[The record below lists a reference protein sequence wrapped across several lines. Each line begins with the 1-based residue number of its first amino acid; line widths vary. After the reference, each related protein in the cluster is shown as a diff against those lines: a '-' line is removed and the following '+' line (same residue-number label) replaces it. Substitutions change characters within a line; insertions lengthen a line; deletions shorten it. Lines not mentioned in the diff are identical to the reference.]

1 MRLLIF
7 VGLRVFS
14 LALMAN
20 GWVVLGLSVD
30 FVQFLYR
37 VGRIPLAYLTPLNIS
52 FLYLNANLLLG
63 YISISSGAYTQ
74 DYMFEVAE
82 PVIFFKAWVFIS
94 LANAIILCFANSNIP
109 LWLKDF
115 GVGTRYIVSAG
126 LVFLATLIFPLNLDF
141 IGGVGDFSVYPRSI
155 SAIVLLFAFKSFK
168 PVKRFVLSLTVIVV
182 LFLFN
187 VHDKRQAVFS
197 LIPLLV
203 SLEGFAFKP
212 VSIKGVLLLCLSG
225 LGLLFA
231 IVSMSIIRGYGELLN
246 PDSFTIIE
254 LISASYNYLYLAE
267 FWSYL
272 GNNLEYNYV
281 CFHTLNSIEHALES
295 FSDLGLGESYFRIFF
310 LGVPRSLNWKPDSII
325 TLYTEWFA
333 PNYRNSINGSFPIP
347 SLGEAAW
354 NFSWLGLIVYPII
367 LTLADLLVRIP
378 KNTFLWGI
386 MTLFFM
392 QEWLTFTRGSGIDL
406 FFVELVFAFG
416 TILFI
421 RVVTLLF
428 YEIINSTKRNSSL
441 SS

>member
-1 MRLLIF
+1 MRLLVF
-7 VGLRVFS
+7 LVLRVVS
-14 LALMAN
+14 LVLIAN
-20 GWVVLGLSVD
+20 GWIVLGLSVD
-30 FVQFLYR
+30 FVQFIYR
-37 VGRIPLAYLTPLNIS
+37 VGRIPLAYLTPVNIS

-63 YISISSGAYTQ
+63 YISISSGSFTQ
-74 DYMFEVAE
+74 DYMLEVSE
-82 PVIFFKAWVFIS
+82 PVSFFKAWVFIS
-94 LANAIILCFANSNIP
+94 LANTMILFFANSSMP

-115 GVGTRYIVSAG
+115 SVGTRYLFPSCM
-126 LVFLATLIFPLNLDF
+126 VFLATLAFPLNLAF

-168 PVKRFVLSLTVIVV
+168 PMKRFALSLTVVVV

-203 SLEGFAFKP
+203 SLEGFAYKP
-212 VSIKGVLLLCLSG
+212 VSTKGVLVSFLSG
-225 LGLLFA
+225 LALLFA
-231 IVSMSIIRGYGELLN
+231 IISMSIIRGYGELLN
-246 PDSFTIIE
+246 PDTFTVVE
-254 LISASYNYLYLAE
+254 LLAASYDYLYLPE

-281 CFHTLNSIEHALES
+281 CFHALNSIEHSLGS
-295 FSDLGLGESYFRIFF
+295 FSNLGLGESYFRVFF
-310 LGVPRSLNWKPDSII
+310 LGVPRSLDWKPDSII

-354 NFSWLGLIVYPII
+354 NFSWLGLIFYPII
-367 LTLADLLVRIP
+367 LSLADLLVRIP
-378 KNTFLWGI
+378 KNTFSWSL

-392 QEWLTFTRGSGIDL
+392 QEWLTFTRGSGMDL
-406 FFVELVFAFG
+406 FFVELVFAFA

-421 RVVTLLF
+421 RFATLLL
-428 YEIINSTKRNSSL
+428 YEIINSTKRNTSL
-441 SS
+441 